1 MTKGCEK
8 IGYCSIGNAVPTL
21 AYKLNAKFII
31 HTVVPKWIDGNN
43 SEYDFLSSAYLSAL
57 TAAELMGCE
66 SISFPLLGS
75 GNNGFDRKRSAE

>member
-66 SISFPLLGS
+66 SIAFPRLGS

>member
-1 MTKGCEK
+1 MTKACEK

-43 SEYDFLSSAYLSAL
+43 SEYDFLSSAYDL
-57 TAAELMGCE
+57 
-66 SISFPLLGS
+66 PLLPQAHS
-75 GNNGFDRKRSAE
+75 EKARAKTRRSAINLFMVFLL